1 MVPLSMIMSSPMTT
15 SKQRELLVE
24 AVRVAR
30 EQYDW
35 AIMNDYEEYD
45 THDALFRAEQE
56 LDDYD
61 LATTLRLIR

>member
-1 MVPLSMIMSSPMTT
+1 MMPLSMIMSSLMTT
-15 SKQRELLVE
+15 SNQREFLVA

-35 AIMNDYEEYD
+35 ATRVRRDELEA
-45 THDALFRAEQE
+45 HDVLFRAEQE

-61 LATTLRLIR
+61 LATTLRLLK